1 MVSVFHQ
8 RHPQPLSGHRAFA
21 TCLEA
26 TAQRREGAVDRW
38 DRIGNVGMF
47 RTGVGDFLNA
57 NWGGVFLDM
66 DGEKG
71 FDFFC
76 SILCFNFC
84 I

>member
-1 MVSVFHQ
+1 MIDGFSMFQ
-8 RHPQPLSGHRAFA
+8 CFTNDNDPQPLSGHRAFA

-57 NWGGVFLDM
+57 NWGGVFF
-66 DGEKG
+66 GYGWGKG
-71 FDFFC
+71 
-76 SILCFNFC
+76 I
-84 I
+84 